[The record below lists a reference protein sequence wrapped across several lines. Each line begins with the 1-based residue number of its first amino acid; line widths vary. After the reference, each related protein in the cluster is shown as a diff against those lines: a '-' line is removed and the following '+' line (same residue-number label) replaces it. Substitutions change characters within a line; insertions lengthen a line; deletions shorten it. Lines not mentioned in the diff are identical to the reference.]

1 MGPLEDF
8 GAWVVYSL
16 LGMPMG
22 DPLAEALDFFIYDTL
37 KIFVLLFFITFFVG
51 VLRTYITP
59 ERIRD
64 FLARRKYGI
73 GNILAAI
80 LGIPTPFCTCSVIPL
95 FMGFIRA
102 GVPLGVTFSFLIAS
116 PVINEVAIVM
126 LLGLVGWKITALY
139 IGVGFIIAVVVG
151 FVLGLL
157 HLEDQIEEFVLT
169 SKISKAAENSSK
181 EMLTLRKRVS
191 LAFEESKEIIKQVWL
206 YIVVGIGVGAFIHG
220 YVPQDFFLEY
230 AGPQNPFAVPVAVL
244 IGIPLYSNAAGTI
257 PIIQALMAKG
267 MAVGTA
273 LVLMMSITALSFPQL
288 LILKKVVKPKLLA
301 ILVGILAV
309 SFIIIGYLF
318 NYLLQ

>member
-1 MGPLEDF
+1 MGVLEDF

-16 LGMPMG
+16 IGMQAG
-22 DPLAEALDFFIYDTL
+22 DPLAEALNFFIYDTL
-37 KIFVLLFFITFFVG
+37 KIFLLLFFITFFVG
-51 VLRTYITP
+51 MIRTYITP
-59 ERIRD
+59 EKIRD
-64 FLARRKYGI
+64 FLAHRKYGT
-73 GNILAAI
+73 GNILAAL

-95 FMGFIRA
+95 FIGFIRA
-102 GVPLGVTFSFLIAS
+102 GVPLGITFSFLIAS

-126 LLGLVGWKITALY
+126 LIGLVGWKITALY
-139 IGVGFIIAVVVG
+139 IGIGFVIAVVVG

-157 HLEDQIEEFVLT
+157 HFEDQIEDFVLT
-169 SKISKAAENSSK
+169 SKISKVAENAGK
-181 EMLTLRKRVS
+181 N
-191 LAFEESKEIIKQVWL
+191 LAFKERASIAFDESKQIISQVWL
-206 YIVVGIGVGAFIHG
+206 YIVIGIGVGALIHG

-288 LILKKVVKPKLLA
+288 LILRRVVKIKLLA
-301 ILVGILAV
+301 VLVAVLAV
-309 SFIIIGYLF
+309 SFIFIGYVLNF
-318 NYLLQ
+318 IL

>member
-1 MGPLEDF
+1 MGVLEDF

-16 LGMPMG
+16 IGMSRG

-37 KIFVLLFFITFFVG
+37 KIFLLLFFITFFVG
-51 VLRTYITP
+51 ILRTYVTP

-64 FLARRKYGI
+64 FLAHRKYGM
-73 GNILAAI
+73 GNVLAA
-80 LGIPTPFCTCSVIPL
+80 LFGIPTPFCTCSVIPL

-139 IGVGFIIAVVVG
+139 IGIGFIIAVVVG

-169 SKISKAAENSSK
+169 SKISTVAENSGKEVLSLSK
-181 EMLTLRKRVS
+181 RAS

-206 YIVVGIGVGAFIHG
+206 YIVAGIGIGAFIHG

-288 LILKKVVKPKLLA
+288 LILRKVVKPKLLA
-301 ILVGILAV
+301 ILVGILAI
-309 SFIIIGYLF
+309 SFILIGYLF

>member
-1 MGPLEDF
+1 MGVLEDF

-16 LGMPMG
+16 IGMQAG
-22 DPLAEALDFFIYDTL
+22 DPLAEALNFFIYDTL
-37 KIFVLLFFITFFVG
+37 KIFLLLFFITFFVG
-51 VLRTYITP
+51 MIRTYITP
-59 ERIRD
+59 EKIRD
-64 FLARRKYGI
+64 FLAHRKYGT
-73 GNILAAI
+73 GNILAAL

-95 FMGFIRA
+95 FIGFIRA
-102 GVPLGVTFSFLIAS
+102 GVPLGITFSFLIAS

-126 LLGLVGWKITALY
+126 LLGLVGWGITALY
-139 IGVGFIIAVVVG
+139 IGIGFVVAVVVG

-157 HLEDQIEEFVLT
+157 HFEDQIEEFVFT
-169 SKISKAAENSSK
+169 SKTSKVAENAGK
-181 EMLTLRKRVS
+181 N
-191 LAFEESKEIIKQVWL
+191 LAFKERASIAFDESKQIISQVWL
-206 YIVVGIGVGAFIHG
+206 YIVIGIGVGALIHG

-288 LILKKVVKPKLLA
+288 LILRRVVKIKLLA
-301 ILVGILAV
+301 VLVAVLAV
-309 SFIIIGYLF
+309 SFIFIGYVLNF
-318 NYLLQ
+318 IL